1 MSELR
6 LYARR
11 NCLRDNNDCLWVVR
25 HDDGHVIASGS
36 TLDKLPQV
44 TRCHLVLPADMVTV
58 LPVRLPDLATRKLAP
73 LLPGA
78 VEAHVLGQAEQLHV
92 ALLRRDDQGMSWLA
106 VVDKGWLHYTLAQ
119 LTGRGLRVDAALP
132 ESLLLPLE
140 DDAWSLLRH
149 EDGTLLRVSQSFGL
163 ALDQGN
169 PPAGLWMALEN
180 AEANGLGR
188 PKRLCLYQG
197 NATGPADLA
206 RWHAACKLPVE
217 TRGGWD
223 WREPA
228 WPATI
233 NLLQGALQPR
243 HARMDLRVLAR
254 PVVLGCILLAAV
266 QVIGTTVDRMLL
278 SAEQRALQTKMRDLA
293 QKVLPAH
300 AAVVDPAWQIG
311 EQLKALNAAR
321 GHEGEGMIALLGLVG
336 KLRPAGG
343 SNDPKE
349 IRYEGGRLS
358 LDYDPADEE
367 WLKKFV
373 SALVAGGLSAS
384 VAPSKAGGATL
395 SISVAAAKPAKGV
408 AHGR

>member
-6 LYARR
+6 LYAQR
-11 NCLRDNNDCLWVVR
+11 NSLRDNNDCLWVVR

-36 TLDKLPQV
+36 TLDQLPSVQ
-44 TRCHLVLPADMVTV
+44 RCHLVLPADLVTV
-58 LPVRLPDLATRKLAP
+58 LPVRLPDLSPRKLAP
-73 LLPGA
+73 LLSGA

-92 ALLRRDDQGMSWLA
+92 ALLGRDEQGLSWLA
-106 VVDKGWLHYTLAQ
+106 VVDKGWLQYTLAQ
-119 LTGRGLRVDAALP
+119 LTGKGIRVDAALP
-132 ESLLLPLE
+132 ETLLLPLE

-180 AEANGLGR
+180 AAANGIRR
-188 PKRLCLYQG
+188 PQRLCLYQG
-197 NATGPADLA
+197 SATDSADMA
-206 RWHAACKLPVE
+206 RWHSACKLPVE

-228 WPATI
+228 WPPAI

-243 HARMDLRVLAR
+243 HARMDLRILVR
-254 PVVLGCILLAAV
+254 PIVFGVILLATV
-266 QVIGTTVDRMLL
+266 QIVGMTIDRIML

-321 GHEGEGMIALLGLVG
+321 GHESDGMIALLGLVG
-336 KLRPAGG
+336 KLRPPGG
-343 SNDPKE
+343 SSEPKE

-358 LDYDPADEE
+358 LDYDPADDE
-367 WLKKFV
+367 WLKKFA
-373 SALVAGGLSAS
+373 SALAAGGLSAS
-384 VAPSKAGGATL
+384 VAPSKAGGSTL
-395 SISVAAAKPAKGV
+395 SVSVAAAQPAQGG

>member
-6 LYARR
+6 LYSQR
-11 NCLRDNNDCLWVVR
+11 NSLRDNNDCLWVMR
-25 HDDGHVIASGS
+25 HDDGHVVASGS
-36 TLDKLPQV
+36 TLDQLPPVQ
-44 TRCHLVLPADMVTV
+44 RCHLVLPADLVTV
-58 LPVRLPDLATRKLAP
+58 LPVRLPDLPPRKLAP
-73 LLPGA
+73 LLSGA

-92 ALLRRDDQGMSWLA
+92 ALLGRDEQGLSWLA
-106 VVDKGWLHYTLAQ
+106 VVDKGWLQYTLAQ
-119 LTGRGLRVDAALP
+119 LTGKGIRVDAALP
-132 ESLLLPLE
+132 ESLMLPLE

-180 AEANGLGR
+180 AEANGIRR
-188 PKRLCLYQG
+188 PQRLCLYQG
-197 NATGPADLA
+197 RATDPADLA
-206 RWHAACKLPVE
+206 RWHSACKLPVE

-243 HARMDLRVLAR
+243 HARMDLRVLVR
-254 PVVLGCILLAAV
+254 PIVFGVILLATV
-266 QVIGTTVDRMLL
+266 QLVGMTIDRIML
-278 SAEQRALQTKMRDLA
+278 SAEQRALQTKMRNLA
-293 QKVLPAH
+293 EKVLPAH

-311 EQLKALNAAR
+311 EQLNALNAAR
-321 GHEGEGMIALLGLVG
+321 GHESDGMIALLGLVG

-343 SNDPKE
+343 SSEPKE

-358 LDYDPADEE
+358 LDYDPADDE

-373 SALVAGGLSAS
+373 SALSAGGLTAS
-384 VAPSKAGGATL
+384 VATSKAGGATVT
-395 SISVAAAKPAKGV
+395 ISVAAQPAKGG

>member
-6 LYARR
+6 LYAKR
-11 NCLRDNNDCLWVVR
+11 NSLRDNNDCLWVVR

-36 TLDKLPQV
+36 TLDKLPTV
-44 TRCHLVLPADMVTV
+44 TRCHLVLPADLVTV
-58 LPVRLPDLATRKLAP
+58 LPVRLPDLSPRKLAP
-73 LLPGA
+73 LLSGA

-92 ALLRRDDQGMSWLA
+92 ALLGRDEQGLSWLA

-119 LTGRGLRVDAALP
+119 LTEKGIRVDAALP

-140 DDAWSLLRH
+140 GDAWSLLRR
-149 EDGTLLRVSQSFGL
+149 EDGTLLRVTQSFGL

-169 PPAGLWMALEN
+169 PPAGLWLALEN
-180 AEANGLGR
+180 AEANGIIR

-197 NATGPADLA
+197 NATDPADLP
-206 RWHAACKLPVE
+206 RWHSACKLPVE

-243 HARMDLRVLAR
+243 HERTVLRVLLR
-254 PVVLGCILLAAV
+254 PIIFGLILLAAV
-266 QVIGTTVDRMLL
+266 QMAGMTIDRVLL
-278 SAEQRALQTKMRDLA
+278 SAEQRTLETKMRDLA

-311 EQLKALNAAR
+311 EQLKALHAAR
-321 GHEGEGMIALLGLVG
+321 GHESEGMIAMLGLVG

-343 SNDPKE
+343 SSDPKE

-358 LDYDPADEE
+358 LDYDQADEE

-373 SALVAGGLSAS
+373 AALSAGGLSAS
-384 VAPSKAGGATL
+384 VVPSKAGGATV
-395 SISVAAAKPAKGV
+395 SISVAAAQSVKGS

>member
-6 LYARR
+6 LFARR
-11 NCLRDNNDCLWVVR
+11 NSLRDNNDCLWAVR
-25 HDDGHVIASGS
+25 HDDGRVIASGT
-36 TLDKLPQV
+36 TLDQLPPV
-44 TRCHLVLPADMVTV
+44 TRCHLVLPADLVTV
-58 LPVRLPDLATRKLAP
+58 LPVRLPDLPPRKLAP
-73 LLPGA
+73 LLSGA
-78 VEAHVLGQAEQLHV
+78 VETHVLGQAEQLHV
-92 ALLRRDDQGMSWLA
+92 ALLGRDDQGTSWLA
-106 VVDKGWLHYTLAQ
+106 VVDKGWLHHTLAQ
-119 LTGRGLRVDAALP
+119 LTEKGIRVDAALP

-149 EDGTLLRVSQSFGL
+149 ADGTLLRVSHSFGL

-169 PPAGLWMALEN
+169 PPAGVWMALEN
-180 AEANGLGR
+180 AEANGFGR

-197 NATGPADLA
+197 NATDQADLA
-206 RWHAACKLPVE
+206 RWHSACKLPVE

-228 WPATI
+228 WPATV

-243 HARMDLRVLAR
+243 HARMDPRVLVR
-254 PVVLGCILLAAV
+254 PVVLGCILLATV
-266 QVIGTTVDRMLL
+266 QFTGMTIDRILL
-278 SAEQRALQTKMRDLA
+278 SAEQRALQAKMRDLA

-321 GHEGEGMIALLGLVG
+321 GHESQGMVALLGLVG

-343 SNDPKE
+343 GSDPRE

-358 LDYDPADEE
+358 LDYDPADDE

-373 SALVAGGLSAS
+373 SALSAGGLSAA
-384 VAPSKAGGATL
+384 VAPSKAGGATV
-395 SISVAAAKPAKGV
+395 SIGVAAAQPARGG
-408 AHGR
+408 ASGR

>member
-6 LYARR
+6 LYAQR
-11 NCLRDNNDCLWVVR
+11 NSLRDNNDCLWVVR
-25 HDDGHVIASGS
+25 HDHGHVIASGS
-36 TLDKLPQV
+36 TLDKLPPV
-44 TRCHLVLPADMVTV
+44 TRCHLVLPADLVTV
-58 LPVRLPDLATRKLAP
+58 LPVRLPDLAPRKLTP
-73 LLPGA
+73 LLSGA

-92 ALLRRDDQGMSWLA
+92 ALLGKDGHGMSWLA
-106 VVDKGWLHYTLAQ
+106 VVDKGWLHYSLAQ
-119 LTGRGLRVDAALP
+119 LTEKGIRVDAALP

-169 PPAGLWMALEN
+169 PPAGLRMALEN
-180 AEANGLGR
+180 AEANGIGR

-197 NATGPADLA
+197 NATAPADLA
-206 RWHAACKLPVE
+206 LWHSACKLPVDM
-217 TRGGWD
+217 RGGWD

-228 WPATI
+228 WPVTI
-233 NLLQGALQPR
+233 NLLQGTLQPR
-243 HARMDLRVLAR
+243 HARPDLHALVR
-254 PVVLGCILLAAV
+254 PVVMGCILLAAV
-266 QVIGTTVDRMLL
+266 QVAGMTIDRILL
-278 SAEQRALQTKMRDLA
+278 SAEQRALQAKMRDLA
-293 QKVLPAH
+293 EKVLPAH

-321 GHEGEGMIALLGLVG
+321 GHESEGMIALLGLVG

-343 SNDPKE
+343 SSDPNE

-373 SALVAGGLSAS
+373 SALSAGGLSAS
-384 VAPSKAGGATL
+384 VAPSKAGGATV
-395 SISVAAAKPAKGV
+395 SISVAAAQPAKWG